1 MATASDDLRRQI
13 LVRIIADSQEQSGI
27 NCPPARQSR
36 CRRPPLHMGNR
47 DIAYTVKALAHFVR
61 INHRQS
67 VRMCVSTRKISM
79 TGVDRGVCESVAARR
94 RLHPVAGSPPSAVAQ
109 WFKIGALL
117 LLAFA
122 SACAPFK
129 HREPYTPV
137 SALAPTEYGPI
148 ADRVA
153 ALKLVP
159 GQSSY
164 RLLQSNSASLLLLMR
179 TADAAVRSL
188 DLMYYSWH
196 DDVSGRLLA
205 AELLR
210 AADRGVRVRLIVD
223 DVSVRHLDADLA
235 VLDTHPNLEIR
246 HYNPFRSRASL
257 FGNAMEM
264 IFTWGRPSYR
274 MHQKAWIVDGHVAM
288 VGGRNIGDSY
298 FDLAQDFNFR
308 DLGVLVTGEAVREST
323 EAFDE
328 YWNSPLV
335 IPSNVIYDKELTV
348 TLADAQAALE
358 RERSEILSQ
367 SPLRELIA
375 STRTGERRTVGVD
388 DRIGDGAI
396 MITDPANKSVLPKE
410 PLVGVAATIRSMGD
424 NAQSEVII
432 VSPYFVPGKKGA
444 RWLAG
449 LEARGVQVKVL
460 TNSLN
465 ATDVAAVHG
474 GYMRYR
480 KRLLRDGVEIH
491 ELKPSAFAPAPDET
505 MGLRSRSSLHTK
517 AVIVDGRHALVG
529 SFNFDPRSTWLN
541 TEMSVLIQDP
551 EFAADV
557 SGNYHAAL
565 DPKLSYRLELDGNR
579 LVWIDEKDG
588 QERRQIKEPS
598 SSWKRKTLAF
608 LARVLPVESQL

>member
-1 MATASDDLRRQI
+1 MI
-13 LVRIIADSQEQSGI
+13 
-27 NCPPARQSR
+27 
-36 CRRPPLHMGNR
+36 
-47 DIAYTVKALAHFVR
+47 
-61 INHRQS
+61 
-67 VRMCVSTRKISM
+67 
-79 TGVDRGVCESVAARR
+79 GVDRRVYVSMTRKP
-94 RLHPVAGSPPSAVAQ
+94 PVHRAVYTR
-109 WFKIGALL
+109 ALPGL
-117 LLAFA
+117 KALKLAVVVLLAITA
-122 SACAPFK
+122 ACAPFK
-129 HREPYTPV
+129 PRQPYTTV
-137 SALAPTEYGPI
+137 SALEPTEVGPI
-148 ADRVA
+148 ADRVS
-153 ALKLVP
+153 ALNLTS

-188 DLMYYSWH
+188 DLMYYAWH

-210 AADRGVRVRLIVD
+210 AADRGVRVRLIID

-246 HYNPFRSRASL
+246 HYNPFRSRDSL
-257 FGNAMEM
+257 LGNALEL
-264 IFTWGRPSYR
+264 IFTGGRLSYR

-298 FDLAQDFNFR
+298 FDLAEEFNFR

-323 EAFDE
+323 RAFDE

-335 IPSNVIYDKELTV
+335 IPISVIYDQPLTV

-358 RERSEILSQ
+358 RERNAILSQ

-375 STRTGERRTVGVD
+375 ASRTGERRTVGVE
-388 DRIGDGAI
+388 DRIGDGAT
-396 MITDPANKSVLPKE
+396 MITDPANKAMLRKY
-410 PLVGVAATIRSMGD
+410 PLVGVAATIRRMGD
-424 NAQSEVII
+424 AAEHEII
-432 VSPYFVPGKKGA
+432 LISPYFVPGKQGA

-474 GYMRYR
+474 GYARYR

-491 ELKPSAFAPAPDET
+491 ELKPSAVAPAPVES
-505 MGLRSRSSLHTK
+505 MGVSSRSSLHTK
-517 AVIVDGRHALVG
+517 AVIVDGRYSLVG

-541 TEMSVLIQDP
+541 TEMSVLIDDP
-551 EFAADV
+551 IFAERVAN
-557 SGNYHAAL
+557 NYHQAV
-565 DPKLSYRLELDGNR
+565 DSRLSYRLELDGNR
-579 LVWIDEKDG
+579 LTWIDQHDG
-588 QERRQIKEPS
+588 VERRQPREPS
-598 SSWKRKTLAF
+598 SSWKRKTLAI
-608 LARVLPVESQL
+608 LARILPVESQL